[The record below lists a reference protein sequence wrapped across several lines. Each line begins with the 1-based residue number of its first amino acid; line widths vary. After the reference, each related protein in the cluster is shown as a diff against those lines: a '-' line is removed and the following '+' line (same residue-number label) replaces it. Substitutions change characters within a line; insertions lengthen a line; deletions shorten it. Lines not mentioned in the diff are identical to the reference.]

1 VRRGQATPGA
11 SLISEHNAAEDAPAD
26 TPDDGSDGAAAPALG
41 QSLEQA
47 PERAGRPASRRL
59 LGLVGGVA
67 AVVLTLDQTTKALA
81 VAHLTE
87 NQPRDLVGSALRL
100 HLVRNAGAAFSTAT
114 GMTWV
119 LTVIALAVV
128 VVVLRVARRL
138 GSRIWALTLGLLL
151 GGALGNLTD
160 RLFRAPGVA
169 RGHVVDL
176 LEFPHWPIWNL
187 ADASIVT
194 AGVLVVILTLRG
206 VGLEGDRRHE

>member
-1 VRRGQATPGA
+1 VRGGQATPGA

-26 TPDDGSDGAAAPALG
+26 TPDDASDGAASPAPGSATAVV
-41 QSLEQA
+41 S
-47 PERAGRPASRRL
+47 RPGSRRL
-59 LGLVGGVA
+59 LALVGAVA

-81 VAHLTE
+81 VARLTE
-87 NQPRDLVGSALRL
+87 NQPRDLLGPALRL

-151 GGALGNLTD
+151 GGALGNLSD

-169 RGHVVDL
+169 RGHVVDF

-194 AGVLVVILTLRG
+194 AGVLVVVLTLRG
-206 VGLEGDRRHE
+206 VGLEGDRRHD

>member
-1 VRRGQATPGA
+1 M
-11 SLISEHNAAEDAPAD
+11 
-26 TPDDGSDGAAAPALG
+26 
-41 QSLEQA
+41 
-47 PERAGRPASRRL
+47 
-59 LGLVGGVA
+59 
-67 AVVLTLDQTTKALA
+67 LDQTTKALA
-81 VAHLTE
+81 VAQLTE
-87 NQPRDLVGSALRL
+87 GQPRDLLGSALRL
-100 HLVRNAGAAFSTAT
+100 HLIRNAGAAFSTAT

-169 RGHVVDL
+169 RGHVVDF

-194 AGVLVVILTLRG
+194 AGVLVVLLTLRG
-206 VGLEGDRRHE
+206 VGLEGDRRHD